1 MKDAGGIEI
10 SLLAFGP
17 LAETLGWKRHNLAL
31 HSSSKIEDVIHILS
45 ISEWSE
51 RGLVVAINGLQ
62 CEISTE
68 LKDGD
73 ELAFLPPVSGG

>member
-31 HSSSKIEDVIHILS
+31 QSSSKIEDVIHMLS

-62 CEISTE
+62 CEISAE

>member
-31 HSSSKIEDVIHILS
+31 QSSSKIEDVIHILS

>member
-31 HSSSKIEDVIHILS
+31 QSSSKIEDVIHMLS